1 MDVVAVLPDAT
12 LRARLTGALRGRG
25 SEVRFCATV
34 GEARVALAGGAVRAL
49 VVGACDAEQHSTAP
63 LVERARRDHPHVTV
77 VGYCALTRGG
87 DASAALVGL
96 IRAGVHTVVMRDLD
110 DEPHALR
117 TALQLAEHACAA
129 ALVLDAVRGEL
140 PPGVRPLVEL
150 YLRGD
155 ERPPE
160 VGEAA
165 RALGVHRRTLVNRM
179 RAAGCPPPRALRTWC
194 RVFVAARL
202 LEAPGRTVE
211 SVAHQLEFDSPSG
224 LRNTLRRYTGRA
236 QRSGRTVESV
246 AHQLE
251 FDSPSGLRNTLRRYT
266 GRAPAALRTAGG
278 LRCAL
283 SAFAAACAARRVQ
296 SETADAVRRPRSTRR
311 VSAPGAASTGAMG
324 SGAAGCG
331 ATSTTGAS
339 TGAARNGATS
349 DAAAGAPAVTGS
361 GVARV
366 GRAASAGVD
375 P

>member
-25 SEVRFCATV
+25 SAVRFCATV

-236 QRSGRTVESV
+236 
-246 AHQLE
+246 
-251 FDSPSGLRNTLRRYT
+251 
-266 GRAPAALRTAGG
+266 PAALRTAGG